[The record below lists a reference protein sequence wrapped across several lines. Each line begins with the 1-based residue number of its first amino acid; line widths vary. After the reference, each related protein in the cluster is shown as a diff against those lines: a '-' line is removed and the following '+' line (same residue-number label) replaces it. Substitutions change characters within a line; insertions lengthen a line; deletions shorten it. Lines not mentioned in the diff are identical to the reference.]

1 MADDVELFPWDPP
14 RRSVEDTL
22 DLLRN
27 DFAYAVANT
36 AVVVHSNNPALVL
49 TANTPR
55 GQLIPR
61 GEVKFTD
68 GTTIELQD
76 IGMCQPN
83 VPYMT
88 VQQIMSRIW
97 KLASDLGLELMK

>member
-1 MADDVELFPWDPP
+1 MTSDELFPWDAP
-14 RRSVEDTL
+14 RQSIEDTIA
-22 DLLRN
+22 LLQN

-36 AVVVHSNNPALVL
+36 AVVVHSNNTAFAFI
-49 TANTPR
+49 ANTAR
-55 GQLIPR
+55 GQLVPR

-76 IGMCQPN
+76 IGMCQVN

-88 VQQIMSRIW
+88 VQQIMARIW
-97 KLASDLGLELMK
+97 KQASKLGLELVK